1 MRTVAIIALLIAVSV
16 CFIGHVAVGS
26 ATAAP
31 ASVNDSDEIIAIRIL
46 PDGNADVSVIRT
58 VPVETQNESVAF
70 NKTARLYESGGGA
83 AFDNGADNSLS
94 SFRRAADAVSNE
106 SGRPMRIIDVEN
118 DTKKWGETGIFYR
131 NFTWTSFT
139 DPPEG
144 DEAVNL
150 NESFTAGNRPW
161 LQSLQADQ
169 TLVISLPKGYELVEG
184 KNFDRVEGNSVVY
197 EEPRTFQQFDIVYRE
212 QNYQESSGVESNS
225 HSNTIVRVLALVALV
240 VVVLISVLAYLRR
253 QTLVDRITDG
263 DTVLLG
269 RNSTDT
275 SLSTNEH
282 GDSGTNTTT
291 VLGPADD
298 TDTGST
304 TDRIN
309 SELLSDEERVE
320 RLLQNNGGRMR
331 QASIVT
337 ETGWSDAKVSQLLS
351 GMDEDERIEKLRIGR
366 ENLISLPN
374 YDHDHDPG
382 MDAGSDP
389 DHAGND

>member
-83 AFDNGADNSLS
+83 TFDNGADNSFA

-106 SGRPMRIIDVEN
+106 SGRPMRIINVEN
-118 DTKKWGETGIFYR
+118 DTKKRGETGIFYR
-131 NFTWTSFT
+131 NFTWTGFT

-150 NESFTAGNRPW
+150 NESFIAGNRPW

-169 TLVISLPKGYELVEG
+169 TLVISLPEGYELVEG

-197 EEPRTFQQFDIVYRE
+197 EEPRTFQEFDIVYRE
-212 QNYQESSGVESNS
+212 QNYQESSGVEGNG
-225 HSNTIVRVLALVALV
+225 HSNTIVRVLAFVALV

-253 QTLVDRITDG
+253 QTLLDRIADG

-269 RNSTDT
+269 WNSTGT

-282 GDSGTNTTT
+282 GDGTEMGVAVDGKT
-291 VLGPADD
+291 D
-298 TDTGST
+298 TDFTGDH
-304 TDRIN
+304 TD

-320 RLLQNNGGRMR
+320 QLLHNNGGRMR

-374 YDHDHDPG
+374 HDHGHDPG
-382 MDAGSDP
+382 VDAGSDP